1 MQDDRQR
8 RIRSVGPART
18 VIQIHPDSNQEPS
31 VMQMISLAIVPALA
45 ATAVASAQVP
55 SVRTGPSSSA
65 TPYVKPIAGSPVTDL
80 VSILTVGDTIG
91 GYQLLGIPDG
101 MGAFMSGGSMKLFID
116 HEFTASAASGQR
128 AHQPAGVSGG
138 AFISAWTINPSTLEV
153 LSGADAMTSC
163 ATVSN
168 GTGGSLFK
176 FARFCS
182 GDVPE
187 VRALY
192 NASTGLGTQNRFF
205 FTGEESGTPGRMTA
219 TDLDTGVVYQMTAF
233 DASSGSWENGLAR
246 PMASDTTVV
255 IGTSDGGANRMF
267 VYVGTKQASGNPAEQ
282 AGLMNGTSYGIQVK
296 VNGVDV
302 AAEDRV
308 NALGNTTTG
317 PIFSGTFTLA
327 AGGTAAGTSF
337 LRPEDGAW
345 DPANPADFYVVNTDR
360 MSTTSG
366 GAAQTHGSRLY
377 RLRFNDV
384 NNVLAGGTIEAVLDG
399 TDVMEMGDNLCVYNT
414 IQGGTRVILQEDP
427 GNHPHSAKTLAYDV
441 QTDSLQVI
449 LQSDPARF
457 GDVGMAATAPFSQ
470 DEENSGV
477 FDARD
482 TLGLGWFVGNMQ
494 AHYSLAAPL
503 FEGGQLYAF
512 FAPEL
517 VGSCIEDCAGTLDGM
532 VDSTDMGALLSAWG
546 QATNSRADINRNGY
560 VDGDDFAQLLAKW
573 GPCN

>member
-1 MQDDRQR
+1 MQR
-8 RIRSVGPART
+8 
-18 VIQIHPDSNQEPS
+18 
-31 VMQMISLAIVPALA
+31 ISLAIVPALA
-45 ATAVASAQVP
+45 ATVVASAQVP

-65 TPYVKPIAGSPVTDL
+65 TPYVVPVAGSPVTDL

-91 GYQLLGIPDG
+91 GYQFLGIPDG
-101 MGAFMSGGSMKLFID
+101 MGAFMAGGNMRVFID
-116 HEFTASAASGQR
+116 HEFTASAATGQR

-138 AFISAWTINPSTLEV
+138 GFISAWDINPSTLSV
-153 LSGADAMTSC
+153 VSGFDAMTSC
-163 ATVSN
+163 ATVTN
-168 GTGGSLFK
+168 GTGGSLYK

-192 NASTGLGTQNRFF
+192 NADSGKGTQNRFF
-205 FTGEESGTPGRMTA
+205 ICGEESGTPGRMIA
-219 TDLDTGVVYQMTAF
+219 TDLDTGVAYQMTAF
-233 DASSGSWENGLAR
+233 DASVGSWENGLAR

-255 IGTSDGGANRMF
+255 IGTSDGGANRVF
-267 VYVGTKQASGNPAEQ
+267 VYVGTKQSTGTPAER
-282 AGLMNGTSYGIQVK
+282 AGLMNGTAYGIQVQ
-296 VNGVDV
+296 VNGANIATESRDFGLS
-302 AAEDRV
+302 AASPAV
-308 NALGNTTTG
+308 
-317 PIFSGTFTLA
+317 FSGTFTLA
-327 AGGTAAGTSF
+327 AGGTAAGTTF

-345 DPANPADFYVVNTDR
+345 DPANPADFYFVNTDR
-360 MSTTSG
+360 MSTTTSG
-366 GAAQTHGSRLY
+366 TPQAHGSRLY
-377 RLRFNDV
+377 RLRFSDV

-414 IQGGTRVILQEDP
+414 IQGGTRVLLQEDP
-427 GNHPHSAKTLAYDV
+427 GNHPHSAKTLVYDA
-441 QTDSLQVI
+441 QADSLQVI
-449 LQSDPARF
+449 LKSDSARF
-457 GDVGMAATAPFSQ
+457 GDVGLAATAPFTQ

-494 AHYSLAAPL
+494 AHYAVAAPI

-517 VGSCIEDCAGTLDGM
+517 VGSCIEDCGTSLDGM
-532 VDSTDMGALLSAWG
+532 VDSADMGSLLSTWG